1 MKEGLRSF
9 LATVFLMSLNLYFSH
24 PASPCLLPFHYRDY
38 LFKCIDV
45 SETLTADAYGERHT
59 AFPLRDA
66 DGMAVAIIDIS
77 IGEQRQLPVH
87 ENKEI
92 HRMLKL
98 LAMAHKEV
106 SREIAG
112 EEKNIV
118 LSKFLKILMLIV
130 AKGVNKKT

>member
-1 MKEGLRSF
+1 MQLLTLF
-9 LATVFLMSLNLYFSH
+9 LLYF
-24 PASPCLLPFHYRDY
+24 FRDY
-38 LFKCIDV
+38 LFKCIDT

-66 DGMAVAIIDIS
+66 EGMAVAIVDIS
-77 IGEQRQLPVH
+77 IGDQKQLPLH
-87 ENKEI
+87 ESKEI

-112 EEKNIV
+112 EEKKIV
-118 LSKFLKILMLIV
+118 LGSLFISLVNLLMRLKEMLSV
-130 AKGVNKKT
+130 FWKS

>member
-1 MKEGLRSF
+1 
-9 LATVFLMSLNLYFSH
+9 MSLNLYFSH